1 MIIDSIIL
9 DIKILIISSKLL
21 MVALLPAAEVL
32 PAEEVLLVE
41 VEQTPGGIANSVHEL
56 PFMAEEH

>member
-1 MIIDSIIL
+1 ML
-9 DIKILIISSKLL
+9 
-21 MVALLPAAEVL
+21 ALLPAAEVL

>member
-1 MIIDSIIL
+1 
-9 DIKILIISSKLL
+9 

-41 VEQTPGGIANSVHEL
+41 VEQTPVGIGNSVHEL